1 MMTDPIAD
9 MLTRIR
15 NAVTVRK
22 TELNVPYSRMKFAI
36 ADILAKE
43 GFIDDA
49 RVVGDGIA
57 RSIAI
62 RLSYKGNENAIHGV
76 QRIST
81 PGRRVYVGYSE
92 IPSVRS
98 GYGIAILSTPAGV
111 LSGRDAKK
119 QKVGGELL
127 CEVY

>member
-1 MMTDPIAD
+1 MTDPIAD

-15 NAVTVRK
+15 NAVMVRK
-22 TELNVPYSRMKFAI
+22 TELTVPYSRIKFSI
-36 ADILAKE
+36 AEILAKE

-49 RVVGDGIA
+49 RVAGEGIA
-57 RSIAI
+57 RHISI

-81 PGRRVYVGYSE
+81 PGRRVYVGYGD

-98 GYGIAILSTPAGV
+98 GYGIAILSTPAGI
-111 LSGRDAKK
+111 LSGREAKK